1 MTKCLKR
8 DAHVVSLYQIK
19 YLNTIQNKDASR
31 GLTFFQPDKQGRLP
45 FQSRV
50 ELASLGE
57 AFNVVLVLSCLQ
69 GSSARDLLDPSSSH
83 RSQATTTQQH
93 RSSHLSD
100 SLYLCPI
107 FCPQQRHQSR
117 AALNI
122 INLVT
127 HRNTDYSALQSS
139 LPPRWPLIESTWAG
153 AAIILSPNHII
164 T

>member
-107 FCPQQRHQSR
+107 FCSDNH
-117 AALNI
+117 
-122 INLVT
+122 
-127 HRNTDYSALQSS
+127 LQ
-139 LPPRWPLIESTWAG
+139 P
-153 AAIILSPNHII
+153 
-164 T
+164 